1 MIMTLELLAMVGNIG
16 LPIVITM
23 ALPWIIK
30 LLRAKL
36 NNEQEITLSKI
47 AEGAYFAIERL
58 ARKSDNKIDD
68 KIAEALKVVSEELG
82 RAPKPKEKNVILR
95 TISVLHE
102 SHKKN
107 SLRLINK

>member
-1 MIMTLELLAMVGNIG
+1 MITLELLGMVGNIG

-23 ALPWIIK
+23 ALPWLIK

-36 NNEQEITLSKI
+36 SNEQELTLSRI
-47 AEGAYFAIERL
+47 AEGAYFAIEKV

-68 KIAEALKVVSEELG
+68 KIAEALKVVAEELG
-82 RAPKPKEKNVILR
+82 REPKAKEKNIILR
-95 TISVLHE
+95 AISVLHE
-102 SHKKN
+102 KKKG

>member
-1 MIMTLELLAMVGNIG
+1 MITLELLGMVGNIG

-23 ALPWIIK
+23 ALPWLIK

-36 NNEQEITLSKI
+36 NNEQEITLSRI
-47 AEGAYFAIERL
+47 AEGAYFAIEKM

-82 RAPKPKEKNVILR
+82 RQPKAREKNVILR

-102 SHKKN
+102 SGKKN
-107 SLRLINK
+107 SLRLMNK

>member
-1 MIMTLELLAMVGNIG
+1 MITLELVLMGINFG
-16 LPIVITM
+16 LPVVITM
-23 ALPWIIK
+23 ALPWLIK

-36 NNEQEITLSKI
+36 NNEQELTLSKI
-47 AEGAYFAIERL
+47 TEGAYYAVERL

-68 KIAEALKVVSEELG
+68 KLVEALKVISEELG
-82 RAPKPKEKNVILR
+82 REPKAKEKNIILR

-102 SHKKN
+102 SSKKN